1 MVICGNGY
9 YIGQQSHRYRCQNKT
24 SGSKEITLMCILI
37 RYCQTD
43 YKLVLLIYMHKYDS
57 FFIVYLLQIL
67 DCQNFKFG
75 VVR

>member
-1 MVICGNGY
+1 MATVLD
-9 YIGQQSHRYRCQNKT
+9 NKAIDIDVRT
-24 SGSKEITLMCILI
+24 KHLVRKKSLLCASLLDIVKLI
-37 RYCQTD
+37 